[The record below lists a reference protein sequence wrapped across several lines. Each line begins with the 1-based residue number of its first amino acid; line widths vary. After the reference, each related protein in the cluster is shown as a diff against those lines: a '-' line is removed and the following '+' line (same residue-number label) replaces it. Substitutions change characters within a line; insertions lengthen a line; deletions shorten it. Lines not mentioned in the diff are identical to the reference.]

1 MKHHESSF
9 SYLIREKLW
18 RFSIEIL
25 ILSMKQRFDNFYV
38 NNSLKYLPLNYEKL
52 SQLSKI

>member
-25 ILSMKQRFDNFYV
+25 ILSMKQRFDNFCV
-38 NNSLKYLPLNYEKL
+38 DNSLKYLPLNYEKL